1 MRNVFSMDDEFLF
14 CELVLFL
21 LVVLVTG
28 SMHMQYDLDLFE
40 IQLLTLGAKSY
51 FLFDLVR

>member
-1 MRNVFSMDDEFLF
+1 MFSVMDDEFLF

-21 LVVLVTG
+21 LVLVTG
-28 SMHMQYDLDLFE
+28 SMHMQYGLDLFE